1 MFTERQPMSGISLRL
16 VLVAIF
22 GAAFAGW
29 IWLVQASGGHVF
41 DLFAAGYALLLVIT
55 FPSRMFS
62 PLSFV
67 HIYYGLWYVIAPLF
81 AQRYAGDVMDSP
93 EMQLALGYLFL
104 GYWTCLLGC
113 MAADQW
119 LGNIRTV
126 ARKTAE
132 PIGRNDEALSSAWIV
147 LLYMVSTA
155 MVALIVINSGG
166 LKVWLDNPGDAFLN
180 RQGTGLYVVISHYAS
195 MLLAA
200 LSGFHA
206 YRTRNPIWLM
216 AFAVWLMATS
226 PVHGSKFQIIL
237 LLSLSLIPWIRHLR
251 PLSPAAMA
259 VGGCFVGIF
268 FLGLYFR
275 NHSWVELN
283 TILPYSLNYFSTLD
297 NFAMSLNDMGPGAL
311 ETFFMPF
318 RKLASP
324 LGIPNESF
332 YFDMNH
338 PLTDM
343 YFPHA
348 WAIRATEQWPVE
360 KDLYLNFG
368 FFAGLPLLFAYLLGL
383 TAIWHWAKARD
394 TIGWWFVSITT
405 TLLLISHLRGS
416 LYNFNDF
423 YMLPFLAVV
432 GYGLRAVSINHPS
445 VQSHGFLQKTQTT
458 G

>member
-1 MFTERQPMSGISLRL
+1 MHSERQPLFGTSFRL
-16 VLVAIF
+16 VLLAIF
-22 GAAFAGW
+22 GVAFAGS
-29 IWLVQASGGHVF
+29 IWLTQASGGYVF
-41 DLFAAGYALLLVIT
+41 DQFMVGYAMLLLIT
-55 FPSRMFS
+55 FPSRLFS

-67 HIYYGLWYVIAPLF
+67 HIYYGLWYLIAPLF
-81 AQRYAGDVMDSP
+81 AQRYTGEALHQP
-93 EMQLALGYLFL
+93 EMQLALAYLFI

-113 MAADQW
+113 IAGDSLFGQVKTLVRSGIEQDQQ
-119 LGNIRTV
+119 RHD
-126 ARKTAE
+126 
-132 PIGRNDEALSSAWIV
+132 PLSSAWIV
-147 LLYMVSTA
+147 LLYLVSTA

-166 LKVWLDNPGDAFLN
+166 LAVWLDNPGDAFLN
-180 RQGTGLYVVISHYAS
+180 RQGTGLYVVVSHYAS

-200 LSGFHA
+200 LSGLHA
-206 YRTRNPIWLM
+206 YRTRNPFWWLT
-216 AFAVWLMATS
+216 FVGWLMATS

-237 LLSLSLIPWIRHLR
+237 LLALSLIPWIRHVR
-251 PLSPAAMA
+251 PVSPAAIS
-259 VGGCFVGIF
+259 VGFSFVGIF

-275 NHSWVELN
+275 NHIWVELN
-283 TILPYSLNYFSTLD
+283 TILPYALNYFSTLD
-297 NFAMSLNDMGPGAL
+297 NFAMSLSDMGPGAL
-311 ETFFMPF
+311 ETFFHPF

-338 PLTDM
+338 LLTDM

-368 FFAGLPLLFAYLLGL
+368 FFAGLPLLFAYLFGL
-383 TAIWHWAKARD
+383 TAIWHSAKARD

-432 GYGLRAVSINHPS
+432 GYGLRAVSINQPS
-445 VQSHGFLQKTQTT
+445 LQLHGFLQKT
-458 G
+458 